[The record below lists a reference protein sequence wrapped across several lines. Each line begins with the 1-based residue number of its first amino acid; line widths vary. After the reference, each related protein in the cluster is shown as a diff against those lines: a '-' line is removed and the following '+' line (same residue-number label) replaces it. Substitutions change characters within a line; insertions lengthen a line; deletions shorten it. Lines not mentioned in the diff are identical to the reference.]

1 MRCGV
6 ASHGMVLPMLTQ
18 RSTADVPAQ
27 AGAAWLDGLWHRSL
41 APQIH
46 RWRIGTRLAAMMALA
61 AAVAV
66 ALTAWGVRGL
76 GESAESLHRV
86 YQERMKPVR
95 MLSQIA
101 QHMLANQHQLQM
113 ALARL
118 PLSGHPST
126 GRSAAQLDAATAHNA
141 ASAIE
146 RNVQTIDTLWH
157 AYVERIAPNCAE
169 QGLAERFARKRTDY
183 LQLAMAPALAA
194 LRNLDAAQTLERA
207 ASARQYY
214 ERANE
219 DIQALIDLQF
229 DSALAAYETGMLR
242 YQNTRT
248 LALIAL
254 PTAMLALGLLGL
266 WQIRSITHPLRAV
279 IAVFHRMAQG
289 RLDSAIAVPGRDEVS
304 TLLNELQ
311 TLQYRLAD
319 NERAIHRLAYYD
331 VLTDLPNR
339 RLLRE
344 RIEDALQTRTAP
356 LAHRALLLLDLDH
369 FKTIN
374 DTLGHEVGDEFLRE
388 TTQRLQAVVQPPHFV
403 ARIGGDEFV
412 VLTGALDTDYSHALA
427 CAHALAQQLLAAL
440 AAPCQMAG
448 HTLHGSTS
456 IGVCM
461 FRPGSATIKEL
472 LKRADLAMYQAK
484 AAGRNTVRFFD
495 PAIQARL
502 NARAALE
509 ADLRQAVHR
518 NELVLHY
525 QPQVDTQGRCLGVE
539 ALVRWEHPQRGQ
551 VQPLDFIPLAEETG
565 LILPI
570 GQWVLCQACR
580 TMAAWEAD
588 PRLAGLGMAVNVSA
602 RQFHQPDFVHNVRE
616 QLRAHGIAPSL
627 LKLEITESM
636 LLDNIEQTIE
646 TMQTLRAL
654 GVRFSLDD
662 FGTGYSSLNY
672 VKRLPLDQIKIDKSF
687 VRDIL
692 SDPND
697 AAICRT
703 VIAMGRS
710 LGLSTLAEGVEQ
722 PAQWDFLAQEGC
734 DAAQGYLYA
743 RPMALP
749 DLQAWLG
756 RQRL

>member
-1 MRCGV
+1 MTDNDDGGV
-6 ASHGMVLPMLTQ
+6 MPL
-18 RSTADVPAQ
+18 
-27 AGAAWLDGLWHRSL
+27 AGRLLGL
-41 APQIH
+41 
-46 RWRIGTRLAAMMALA
+46 LA
-61 AAVAV
+61 AAAFWPDDAIGPRLAQALVQLPGVAGAV
-66 ALTAWGVRGL
+66 LAAADAPAQGGAHRNFPLAAGTSRHGVL
-76 GESAESLHRV
+76 SLHVTDARAFAASEALLPAFCTALA
-86 YQERMKPVR
+86 QLLEGRHLSRMAQQLHERALELRHSEQRFRDLFNNSPDPCWIIENGAFTDCNLAAVQALGYARREDILQHPSRLSPEFQPDGRSSFDKAEEMMQRALRDGLARFEWEHYRADGRTLPVEVT
-95 MLSQIA
+95 
-101 QHMLANQHQLQM
+101 
-113 ALARL
+113 LARL
-118 PLSGHPST
+118 EL
-126 GRSAAQLDAATAHNA
+126 QD
-141 ASAIE
+141 
-146 RNVQTIDTLWH
+146 H
-157 AYVERIAPNCAE
+157 AVLYCVWRDITDRKQAE
-169 QGLAERFARKRTDY
+169 EEAY
-183 LQLAMAPALAA
+183 QLAF
-194 LRNLDAAQTLERA
+194 
-207 ASARQYY
+207 
-214 ERANE
+214 
-219 DIQALIDLQF
+219 F
-229 DSALAAYETGMLR
+229 DPLTG
-242 YQNTRT
+242 
-248 LALIAL
+248 
-254 PTAMLALGLLGL
+254 
-266 WQIRSITHPLRAV
+266 
-279 IAVFHRMAQG
+279 
-289 RLDSAIAVPGRDEVS
+289 
-304 TLLNELQ
+304 
-311 TLQYRLAD
+311 
-319 NERAIHRLAYYD
+319 
-331 VLTDLPNR
+331 LPNR
-339 RLLRE
+339 RLLHDR
-344 RIEDALQTRTAP
+344 LQQSMAASARSGKY
-356 LAHRALLLLDLDH
+356 RALLYLDLDH
-369 FKTIN
+369 FKNLN
-374 DTLGHEVGDEFLRE
+374 DTHGHAMGDRLLIEMA
-388 TTQRLQAVVQPPHFV
+388 QRLRTCVREGDTV
-403 ARIGGDEFV
+403 ARLGGDEFV
-412 VLTGALDTDYSHALA
+412 LLVQQLDEDLETAVAQAGRIGDKVVAQLSQPCAIGAVQYQGSASVGVSMFLGHAL
-427 CAHALAQQLLAAL
+427 
-440 AAPCQMAG
+440 G
-448 HTLHGSTS
+448 TD
-456 IGVCM
+456 
-461 FRPGSATIKEL
+461 EL

-509 ADLRQAVHR
+509 ADLRQAVQR

-570 GQWVLCQACR
+570 GQWVLCQACS

-602 RQFHQPDFVHNVRE
+602 RQFHQPDFVHNVRV
-616 QLRAHGIAPSL
+616 QLRSHGIDPAL

-636 LLDNIEQTIE
+636 LLDNIEQTVE
-646 TMQTLRAL
+646 TMQALKAL

>member
-1 MRCGV
+1 M
-6 ASHGMVLPMLTQ
+6 
-18 RSTADVPAQ
+18 
-27 AGAAWLDGLWHRSL
+27 
-41 APQIH
+41 
-46 RWRIGTRLAAMMALA
+46 
-61 AAVAV
+61 
-66 ALTAWGVRGL
+66 
-76 GESAESLHRV
+76 
-86 YQERMKPVR
+86 
-95 MLSQIA
+95 
-101 QHMLANQHQLQM
+101 
-113 ALARL
+113 
-118 PLSGHPST
+118 
-126 GRSAAQLDAATAHNA
+126 
-141 ASAIE
+141 
-146 RNVQTIDTLWH
+146 
-157 AYVERIAPNCAE
+157 
-169 QGLAERFARKRTDY
+169 
-183 LQLAMAPALAA
+183 
-194 LRNLDAAQTLERA
+194 
-207 ASARQYY
+207 
-214 ERANE
+214 
-219 DIQALIDLQF
+219 
-229 DSALAAYETGMLR
+229 
-242 YQNTRT
+242 
-248 LALIAL
+248 
-254 PTAMLALGLLGL
+254 
-266 WQIRSITHPLRAV
+266 
-279 IAVFHRMAQG
+279 
-289 RLDSAIAVPGRDEVS
+289 
-304 TLLNELQ
+304 
-311 TLQYRLAD
+311 
-319 NERAIHRLAYYD
+319 
-331 VLTDLPNR
+331 
-339 RLLRE
+339 
-344 RIEDALQTRTAP
+344 
-356 LAHRALLLLDLDH
+356 
-369 FKTIN
+369 
-374 DTLGHEVGDEFLRE
+374 
-388 TTQRLQAVVQPPHFV
+388 
-403 ARIGGDEFV
+403 
-412 VLTGALDTDYSHALA
+412 
-427 CAHALAQQLLAAL
+427 
-440 AAPCQMAG
+440 
-448 HTLHGSTS
+448 
-456 IGVCM
+456 
-461 FRPGSATIKEL
+461 
-472 LKRADLAMYQAK
+472 
-484 AAGRNTVRFFD
+484 
-495 PAIQARL
+495 
-502 NARAALE
+502 E
-509 ADLRQAVHR
+509 ADLRQAVQR

-570 GQWVLCQACR
+570 GQWVLCEACR

>member
-1 MRCGV
+1 MNLPTPPPGMPAPALQALAVLCAGADKPGLTARVLDYLRSLPGV
-6 ASHGMVLPMLTQ
+6 ARAEVVPAGGTAPGASERAYAWTDGAAGPREIALVLGDAAAFAPCEPWLALFCQVLERLAQAQRLQTLADQLQ
-18 RSTADVPAQ
+18 RSEQRFRDLFNNSPDPCWIIENGAFTDCNLAAVQ
-27 AGAAWLDGLWHRSL
+27 ALGYARREDILQHPSRLSPEFQPDGRSSFDKAEEMMQRALRDGLARFEWEHCRADGRSL
-41 APQIH
+41 
-46 RWRIGTRLAAMMALA
+46 
-61 AAVAV
+61 
-66 ALTAWGVRGL
+66 
-76 GESAESLHRV
+76 
-86 YQERMKPVR
+86 PVEVT
-95 MLSQIA
+95 
-101 QHMLANQHQLQM
+101 
-113 ALARL
+113 LARL
-118 PLSGHPST
+118 EL
-126 GRSAAQLDAATAHNA
+126 QD
-141 ASAIE
+141 
-146 RNVQTIDTLWH
+146 H
-157 AYVERIAPNCAE
+157 AVLYCVWRDITDRKQAE
-169 QGLAERFARKRTDY
+169 EEAY
-183 LQLAMAPALAA
+183 QLAF
-194 LRNLDAAQTLERA
+194 
-207 ASARQYY
+207 
-214 ERANE
+214 
-219 DIQALIDLQF
+219 F
-229 DSALAAYETGMLR
+229 DPLTG
-242 YQNTRT
+242 
-248 LALIAL
+248 
-254 PTAMLALGLLGL
+254 
-266 WQIRSITHPLRAV
+266 
-279 IAVFHRMAQG
+279 
-289 RLDSAIAVPGRDEVS
+289 
-304 TLLNELQ
+304 
-311 TLQYRLAD
+311 
-319 NERAIHRLAYYD
+319 
-331 VLTDLPNR
+331 LPNR
-339 RLLRE
+339 RLLHDR
-344 RIEDALQTRTAP
+344 LQQSMAASARSGKY
-356 LAHRALLLLDLDH
+356 RALLYLDLDH
-369 FKTIN
+369 FKNLN
-374 DTLGHEVGDEFLRE
+374 DTHGHAMGDRLLIEMA
-388 TTQRLQAVVQPPHFV
+388 QRLRTCVREGDTV
-403 ARIGGDEFV
+403 ARLGGDEFV
-412 VLTGALDTDYSHALA
+412 LLVQQLDEDLETAVAQAGRIGDKVVAQLSQPCAIGAVQYQGSASVGVSMFLGHAL
-427 CAHALAQQLLAAL
+427 
-440 AAPCQMAG
+440 G
-448 HTLHGSTS
+448 TD
-456 IGVCM
+456 
-461 FRPGSATIKEL
+461 EL

-509 ADLRQAVHR
+509 ADLRQAVQR

-570 GQWVLCQACR
+570 GQWVLCQACS

-602 RQFHQPDFVHNVRE
+602 RQLHQPDFVHNVRV
-616 QLRAHGIAPSL
+616 QLRSHGIDPAL

-636 LLDNIEQTIE
+636 LLDNIEQTVE
-646 TMQTLRAL
+646 TMQALKAL

>member
-1 MRCGV
+1 
-6 ASHGMVLPMLTQ
+6 MLTQ

-118 PLSGHPST
+118 PSSGHPST

-157 AYVERIAPNCAE
+157 AYVERIATNSAE

-289 RLDSAIAVPGRDEVS
+289 RLDSAIAVPGRDEAS

-356 LAHRALLLLDLDH
+356 LAHATWACRWSPRAWRPSPSTRPFMHSNAPAFRATCFPGPCPWPNLTTGSTPAFPLP
-369 FKTIN
+369 
-374 DTLGHEVGDEFLRE
+374 RE
-388 TTQRLQAVVQPPHFV
+388 TNHEPLQNLHPGRRSGPVAVCADDFCRRSGAVGHRPIQP
-403 ARIGGDEFV
+403 
-412 VLTGALDTDYSHALA
+412 GAANAA
-427 CAHALAQQLLAAL
+427 C
-440 AAPCQMAG
+440 
-448 HTLHGSTS
+448 
-456 IGVCM
+456 
-461 FRPGSATIKEL
+461 
-472 LKRADLAMYQAK
+472 
-484 AAGRNTVRFFD
+484 
-495 PAIQARL
+495 
-502 NARAALE
+502 
-509 ADLRQAVHR
+509 
-518 NELVLHY
+518 
-525 QPQVDTQGRCLGVE
+525 
-539 ALVRWEHPQRGQ
+539 
-551 VQPLDFIPLAEETG
+551 
-565 LILPI
+565 
-570 GQWVLCQACR
+570 
-580 TMAAWEAD
+580 
-588 PRLAGLGMAVNVSA
+588 
-602 RQFHQPDFVHNVRE
+602 
-616 QLRAHGIAPSL
+616 RAHGLHGRNRQNPGPAHPA
-627 LKLEITESM
+627 T
-636 LLDNIEQTIE
+636 
-646 TMQTLRAL
+646 
-654 GVRFSLDD
+654 
-662 FGTGYSSLNY
+662 
-672 VKRLPLDQIKIDKSF
+672 SF
-687 VRDIL
+687 V
-692 SDPND
+692 
-697 AAICRT
+697 
-703 VIAMGRS
+703 G
-710 LGLSTLAEGVEQ
+710 GLSGHA
-722 PAQWDFLAQEGC
+722 
-734 DAAQGYLYA
+734 
-743 RPMALP
+743 
-749 DLQAWLG
+749 G
-756 RQRL
+756 RGDHSHQYGHGRDKHRLHHLDMEVL

>member
-1 MRCGV
+1 
-6 ASHGMVLPMLTQ
+6 
-18 RSTADVPAQ
+18 
-27 AGAAWLDGLWHRSL
+27 
-41 APQIH
+41 
-46 RWRIGTRLAAMMALA
+46 
-61 AAVAV
+61 
-66 ALTAWGVRGL
+66 
-76 GESAESLHRV
+76 
-86 YQERMKPVR
+86 MKPVR

-126 GRSAAQLDAATAHNA
+126 GRSAAQLDTATAHNA

-157 AYVERIAPNCAE
+157 AYVERIAPNSAE
-169 QGLAERFARKRTDY
+169 QGLAERFARKRADY

-412 VLTGALDTDYSHALA
+412 VLTSALDTDYSHALA
-427 CAHALAQQLLAAL
+427 CAHALAQQILSAL

-461 FRPGSATIKEL
+461 FRPGNATIKEL

-484 AAGRNTVRFFD
+484 AAGRSTVRFFD

-509 ADLRQAVHR
+509 ADLRQAVQR

-636 LLDNIEQTIE
+636 LLDNIEQTVE
-646 TMQTLRAL
+646 TMQALKAL

-743 RPMALP
+743 WPMALP

>member
-1 MRCGV
+1 MAQQLHER
-6 ASHGMVLPMLTQ
+6 ALELRHSEQ
-18 RSTADVPAQ
+18 RFRDLFNNSPDPCWIIENGAFTDCNLAAVQ
-27 AGAAWLDGLWHRSL
+27 ALGYARREDILQHPSRLSPEFQPDGRSSFDKAEEMMQRALRDGLARFEWEHCRADGRSL
-41 APQIH
+41 
-46 RWRIGTRLAAMMALA
+46 
-61 AAVAV
+61 
-66 ALTAWGVRGL
+66 
-76 GESAESLHRV
+76 
-86 YQERMKPVR
+86 PVEVT
-95 MLSQIA
+95 
-101 QHMLANQHQLQM
+101 
-113 ALARL
+113 LARL
-118 PLSGHPST
+118 EL
-126 GRSAAQLDAATAHNA
+126 QD
-141 ASAIE
+141 
-146 RNVQTIDTLWH
+146 H
-157 AYVERIAPNCAE
+157 AVLYCVWRDITDRKQAE
-169 QGLAERFARKRTDY
+169 EEAY
-183 LQLAMAPALAA
+183 QLAF
-194 LRNLDAAQTLERA
+194 
-207 ASARQYY
+207 
-214 ERANE
+214 
-219 DIQALIDLQF
+219 F
-229 DSALAAYETGMLR
+229 DPLTG
-242 YQNTRT
+242 
-248 LALIAL
+248 
-254 PTAMLALGLLGL
+254 
-266 WQIRSITHPLRAV
+266 
-279 IAVFHRMAQG
+279 
-289 RLDSAIAVPGRDEVS
+289 
-304 TLLNELQ
+304 
-311 TLQYRLAD
+311 
-319 NERAIHRLAYYD
+319 
-331 VLTDLPNR
+331 LPNR
-339 RLLRE
+339 RLLHDR
-344 RIEDALQTRTAP
+344 LQQSMAASARSGKY
-356 LAHRALLLLDLDH
+356 RALLYLDLDH
-369 FKTIN
+369 FKNLN
-374 DTLGHEVGDEFLRE
+374 DTHGHAMGDRLLVEIA
-388 TTQRLQAVVQPPHFV
+388 QRLRTCVREGDTV
-403 ARIGGDEFV
+403 ARLGGDEFV
-412 VLTGALDTDYSHALA
+412 LLVQQLDEDLETAVAQAGRIGDKVVAQLSQPCAIGAVQYQGSASVGVSMFLGHALDLDE
-427 CAHALAQQLLAAL
+427 
-440 AAPCQMAG
+440 
-448 HTLHGSTS
+448 
-456 IGVCM
+456 I
-461 FRPGSATIKEL
+461 

-509 ADLRQAVHR
+509 ADLRQAVQR

>member
-1 MRCGV
+1 
-6 ASHGMVLPMLTQ
+6 MLTQ

-157 AYVERIAPNCAE
+157 AYVERIAPNSAE
-169 QGLAERFARKRTDY
+169 QGLAERFARKRADY

-266 WQIRSITHPLRAV
+266 W
-279 IAVFHRMAQG
+279 
-289 RLDSAIAVPGRDEVS
+289 
-304 TLLNELQ
+304 
-311 TLQYRLAD
+311 
-319 NERAIHRLAYYD
+319 
-331 VLTDLPNR
+331 
-339 RLLRE
+339 
-344 RIEDALQTRTAP
+344 
-356 LAHRALLLLDLDH
+356 
-369 FKTIN
+369 
-374 DTLGHEVGDEFLRE
+374 
-388 TTQRLQAVVQPPHFV
+388 
-403 ARIGGDEFV
+403 
-412 VLTGALDTDYSHALA
+412 
-427 CAHALAQQLLAAL
+427 
-440 AAPCQMAG
+440 
-448 HTLHGSTS
+448 
-456 IGVCM
+456 
-461 FRPGSATIKEL
+461 
-472 LKRADLAMYQAK
+472 
-484 AAGRNTVRFFD
+484 
-495 PAIQARL
+495 
-502 NARAALE
+502 
-509 ADLRQAVHR
+509 
-518 NELVLHY
+518 
-525 QPQVDTQGRCLGVE
+525 
-539 ALVRWEHPQRGQ
+539 
-551 VQPLDFIPLAEETG
+551 
-565 LILPI
+565 
-570 GQWVLCQACR
+570 
-580 TMAAWEAD
+580 
-588 PRLAGLGMAVNVSA
+588 
-602 RQFHQPDFVHNVRE
+602 
-616 QLRAHGIAPSL
+616 
-627 LKLEITESM
+627 
-636 LLDNIEQTIE
+636 
-646 TMQTLRAL
+646 
-654 GVRFSLDD
+654 
-662 FGTGYSSLNY
+662 
-672 VKRLPLDQIKIDKSF
+672 
-687 VRDIL
+687 
-692 SDPND
+692 
-697 AAICRT
+697 
-703 VIAMGRS
+703 
-710 LGLSTLAEGVEQ
+710 
-722 PAQWDFLAQEGC
+722 
-734 DAAQGYLYA
+734 
-743 RPMALP
+743 
-749 DLQAWLG
+749 
-756 RQRL
+756 